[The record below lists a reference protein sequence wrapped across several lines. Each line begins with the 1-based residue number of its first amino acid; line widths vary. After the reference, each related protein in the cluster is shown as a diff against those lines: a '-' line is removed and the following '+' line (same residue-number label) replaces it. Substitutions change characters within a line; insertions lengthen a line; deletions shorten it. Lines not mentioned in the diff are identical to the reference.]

1 VTGKRID
8 FDRAN
13 QAASHVNERKEGLS
27 ALVAY
32 GSTQGKTGE
41 VADAITEGLNAAG
54 VRASAIRLDRL
65 SLMPNRT
72 RSIDILGVGSPVYY
86 LREPAYMQKFI
97 VDLPPLDGK
106 KVFVFCT
113 TGMNRVGETLF
124 RLRQALAERGA
135 DVVGA
140 DSFSASMAY
149 PPYRQRGL
157 GNPEAL
163 PDATVLAEAR
173 QFGARMAKAPELQ
186 PVRLTE
192 PSLATQ
198 LKARMLADPAFRR
211 MLLPGVKLNTEL
223 CTGYGSCI
231 SRCYFSALQRED
243 EGDVPVLTD
252 ACIQCLQCIAS
263 CPRGAI
269 EVDMPIKESLST
281 VMYRLG
287 IH

>member
-1 VTGKRID
+1 MSQLSGK
-8 FDRAN
+8 
-13 QAASHVNERKEGLS
+13 ERFKSVEGLDLS
-27 ALVAY
+27 AVVAY

-41 VADAITEGLNAAG
+41 LADAIAEGLNGAG
-54 VRASAIRLDRL
+54 VRASAIRFDRL
-65 SLMPNRT
+65 SLMPNRA
-72 RSIDILGVGSPVYY
+72 RAVDILGVGSPVYY

-97 VDLPPLDGK
+97 ADLPPLDGK

-124 RLRQALAERGA
+124 RLRQALNERGA

-140 DSFSASMAY
+140 ASFSAAMAY

-163 PDATVLAEAR
+163 PDAAVLAEAKR
-173 QFGARMAKAPELQ
+173 FGARMAQAPKLQ
-186 PVRLTE
+186 SITLPE
-192 PSLATQ
+192 PSFATRF
-198 LKARMLADPAFRR
+198 KAKILADLKIRK
-211 MLLPGVKLNTEL
+211 MLLPGVRLNTDV

-231 SRCYFSALQRED
+231 SRCYFNALQRED

-269 EVDMPIKESLST
+269 EVDMRVKESLST
-281 VMYRLG
+281 LMYRLG